1 MNGPS
6 GAQPSGSAASEPS
19 RGVAAAPVPRG
30 AVVATGSI
38 NPSFRPATVID
49 MHTHFFPAGMADL
62 AAETGDSRWP
72 SLAVNPDGSARI
84 MRGAEVFRPVAE
96 TCWNLAR
103 RAEAMDE
110 AGIDHHVLSPVPI
123 TLTTWAEPVLA
134 IRFARMQNEAFAEA
148 VAQSVS
154 SFSGSSA
161 AGVTQDSAGASGASG
176 ASGSSGGGRFSWIG
190 CVPLQDTDAAIAELD
205 FGVNELGMLG
215 VEIGSEVCGRELDDP
230 SLRPF
235 FAAAQELDVAIFI
248 HPTDGAGAIR
258 RGGIPYEFG
267 LGMLTDTAMAAAALV
282 FGGVL
287 DEFPKLRV
295 GLAHGCGSFAWSY
308 PRLVRGASMN
318 PANGTPD
325 VIGAHTASLLGRLW
339 VDTLVFDPEHIPL
352 LIERFGADHLMLGSD
367 FPFYPPTFGS
377 SLEPITGAVVC
388 NHCTPTQ
395 ATNMLGP
402 NANTFLQLNTRLSA
416 LRHRA
421 TS

>member
-1 MNGPS
+1 MTGPS
-6 GAQPSGSAASEPS
+6 GAQPSGSAAAEPS
-19 RGVAAAPVPRG
+19 TGVVVVPG
-30 AVVATGSI
+30 GPIDPSI
-38 NPSFRPATVID
+38 RPATVVD
-49 MHTHFFPAGMADL
+49 MHTHFFPSGMSDL

-103 RAEAMDE
+103 RAEAMDV

-134 IRFARMQNEAFAEA
+134 AKFARMQNEAFAEA
-148 VAQSVS
+148 VAQSAS
-154 SFSGSSA
+154 LFLGTS
-161 AGVTQDSAGASGASG
+161 SAGASG
-176 ASGSSGGGRFSWIG
+176 SSANGRFSWIG
-190 CVPLQDTDAAIAELD
+190 CVPLQDTDAAISELA
-205 FGVNELGMLG
+205 FGVNELGMIG
-215 VEIGSEVCGRELDDP
+215 VEIGSEVSGRELDDP

-235 FAAAQELDVAIFI
+235 FAAAQDLDVAIFI

-267 LGMLTDTAMAAAALV
+267 LGMLTDTAMAAGALV

-287 DEFPKLRV
+287 DEFPKLRI

-325 VIGAHTASLLGRLW
+325 AIGAHTEELLRRLW
-339 VDTLVFDPEHIPL
+339 VDTLVFDSEHIPL

-367 FPFYPPTFGS
+367 FPFYPLTFGS
-377 SLEPITGAVVC
+377 SLTPIVEAVAC

-402 NANTFLQLNTRLSA
+402 NASTFLQLNARLSA
-416 LRHRA
+416 RRNRA